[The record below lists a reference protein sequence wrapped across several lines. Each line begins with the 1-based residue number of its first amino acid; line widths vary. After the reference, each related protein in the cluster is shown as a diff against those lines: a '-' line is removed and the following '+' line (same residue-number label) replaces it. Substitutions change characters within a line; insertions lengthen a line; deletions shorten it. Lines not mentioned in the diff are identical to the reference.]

1 MGGSR
6 IFLWGGPLEKIGKIL
21 KQAGAE
27 LGQAQL
33 LLGLLVG
40 GRLGMLIRVK
50 LALLSYQC
58 FVRFN
63 KLLR

>member
-1 MGGSR
+1 MNLFNY
-6 IFLWGGPLEKIGKIL
+6 IQN
-21 KQAGAE
+21 QAGAD